1 MRALILGAAAIALST
16 SAAATATVPK
26 KPVVP
31 HPAVTKSPP
40 DMSAVFA
47 IFDKLFPPQPD
58 PDPARWALARTSA
71 AAMWPNGA
79 YGNMMTG
86 MMGSMFDRVMQ
97 LKESDLPGP
106 AKANKAGGPELSLH
120 DQAAKKDPYFDQ
132 RTAAI
137 KQVVVEETGKIS
149 AIIDPR
155 VRDGLA
161 RSMARRFDQRQL
173 ADINNFFATPSGHA
187 LATQYMQMWVD
198 PDMLR
203 ALFGTMPEMMKLMP
217 DMMQKVKAASEKFP
231 SPPKPAKPAAAHGK
245 P

>member
-1 MRALILGAAAIALST
+1 
-16 SAAATATVPK
+16 
-26 KPVVP
+26 
-31 HPAVTKSPP
+31 
-40 DMSAVFA
+40 
-47 IFDKLFPPQPD
+47 
-58 PDPARWALARTSA
+58 
-71 AAMWPNGA
+71 MWPNGA

-86 MMGSMFDRVMQ
+86 MMGNMFDRVMQ
-97 LKESDLPGP
+97 LKQSDLPGP
-106 AKANKAGGPELSLH
+106 PKPSKAGSPELSLH
-120 DQAAKKDPYFDQ
+120 DQAAAKDPYFDQ

-161 RSMARRFDQRQL
+161 RSMARRFDARQL
-173 ADINNFFATPSGHA
+173 AEINTFFATPSGHA

-217 DMMQKVKAASEKFP
+217 DMMQKVKVASEKFP
-231 SPPKPAKPAAAHGK
+231 SPPKAAKPAPKQGK